1 MLEKYFI
8 IDKDY
13 KNPLLLQVAE
23 QDFCV
28 KINKITYMYN
38 KNNTKIVELKDG
50 SHLLNISKE

>member
-28 KINKITYMYN
+28 KINKNMADIIKKQYY
-38 KNNTKIVELKDG
+38 
-50 SHLLNISKE
+50 